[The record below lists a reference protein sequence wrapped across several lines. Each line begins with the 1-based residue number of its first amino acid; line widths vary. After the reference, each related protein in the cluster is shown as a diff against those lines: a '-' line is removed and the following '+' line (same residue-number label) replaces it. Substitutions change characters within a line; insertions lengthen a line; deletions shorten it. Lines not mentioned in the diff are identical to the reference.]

1 MNSFNLFLNFEIKL
15 KGKIINGEGPYE
27 FDIKYTIEKYNL
39 VKTLISEDKQVIG
52 GLWFDTI
59 TQILKNGKINF
70 KIF

>member
-15 KGKIINGEGPYE
+15 KGKIINREGPYE

-59 TQILKNGKINF
+59 TQIFKKWKNKF
-70 KIF
+70 

>member
-52 GLWFDTI
+52 GLQFDTI

>member
-52 GLWFDTI
+52 GL
-59 TQILKNGKINF
+59 
-70 KIF
+70 